1 MRNKIQGFTKFAG
14 GKLVAGAVL
23 AGEKTREGIAVA
35 KRKAKIASAKKRM
48 DGDLLLIGEHVCDKL
63 AAGECFDETIREIA
77 MRIEAEKEEIRLL
90 EEEIEEIRLWNR
102 VGGRG

>member
-35 KRKAKIASAKKRM
+35 KRKAKMLRQRSAWM
-48 DGDLLLIGEHVCDKL
+48 AICS
-63 AAGECFDETIREIA
+63 
-77 MRIEAEKEEIRLL
+77 
-90 EEEIEEIRLWNR
+90 
-102 VGGRG
+102 